1 MVVMTTY
8 GTSNFGNE
16 SMLML
21 LYILMPRKIS
31 MNKNAHM
38 ATFRLTESSL
48 MDMGLPLYIIW
59 YALLDFDAGTVVEE
73 ILAFD
78 DELTFF

>member
-1 MVVMTTY
+1 
-8 GTSNFGNE
+8 
-16 SMLML
+16 
-21 LYILMPRKIS
+21 

-48 MDMGLPLYIIW
+48 MDMGLPLYKIW

-73 ILAFD
+73 ILAFS
-78 DELTFF
+78 DELTLLQVVVVENFRESIGRKARADRNFFR